1 MSLLVFCLQT
11 MFSTRGA
18 FSLAFLFS
26 LCFLDRFPNFTE
38 AQNEPYATIEKA
50 ASRLYYYIPLSFK
63 I

>member
-18 FSLAFLFS
+18 FPLLFVLPLAS
-26 LCFLDRFPNFTE
+26 SIVFPNFTE
-38 AQNEPYATIEKA
+38 AQNEPCATIEKA

-63 I
+63 T